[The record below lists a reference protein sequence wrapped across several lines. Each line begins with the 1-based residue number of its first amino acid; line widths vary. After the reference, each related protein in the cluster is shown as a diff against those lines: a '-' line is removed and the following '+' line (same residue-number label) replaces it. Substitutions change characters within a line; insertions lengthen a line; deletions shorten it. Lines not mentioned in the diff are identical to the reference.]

1 MSPSPSYDEEE
12 SCFSGE
18 QCPDSHCGGHP
29 HRQTQF
35 PGFVLMLG
43 ALRDSL
49 RNPRKC
55 TSKLLGGVIPD
66 HQDKDRVI
74 QQTQTWSTTLSESLV
89 TTRKLA

>member
-1 MSPSPSYDEEE
+1 MMSPCPSLDEEE

-18 QCPDSHCGGHP
+18 QSVQIHIVGEHP

-43 ALRDSL
+43 ALGDSL

-55 TSKLLGGVIPD
+55 TSKHAPWRS
-66 HQDKDRVI
+66 HP
-74 QQTQTWSTTLSESLV
+74 
-89 TTRKLA
+89 